1 MKSKL
6 FLFLLAAGIGFSAL
20 ASDHDDGEMDLKGR
34 ALNITDVYAFRE
46 DNQTG
51 RSTDNGNLI
60 LIMNTNPRSLPQ
72 QQYFF
77 STKAIYQFHLSRVA
91 AANKTKKPTGKED
104 VVLRFKFG
112 NPDATNHQPFVVTL
126 VRDGKSD
133 TVNTAASGGQL
144 LTTNIADSLQD
155 KHTNNQVSFD
165 GKTMTVFAGLRE
177 DPFFFDVV
185 QFFKVRS
192 YALSTQK
199 FLGFNPAGTAA
210 DFTKNYNVNTIVA
223 RVPIALLQSN
233 QQEPVFDVWTTIMV
247 PK

>member
-6 FLFLLAAGIGFSAL
+6 FLLALAAGLCSSAI
-20 ASDHDDGEMDLKGR
+20 ASDHDDGELDLKGR
-34 ALNITDVYAFRE
+34 ALNITDVYVFRE

-51 RSTDNGNLI
+51 RQTDQGNLI

-77 STKAIYQFHLSRVA
+77 STKAIYQFHLSRVS

-104 VVLRFKFG
+104 VALRFKFG
-112 NPDATNHQPFVVTL
+112 NPDATNRQPIVISL
-126 VRDGKSD
+126 ARDGKVD
-133 TVNTAASGGQL
+133 TANSAAGGGQI
-144 LTTNIADSLQD
+144 LTTNITDSLAER
-155 KHTNNQVSFD
+155 HTNNQVSFD
-165 GKTMTVFAGLRE
+165 GKTITVFAGLRE

-185 QFFKVRS
+185 QFFKVRAH
-192 YALSTQK
+192 ALATKS
-199 FLGFNPAGTAA
+199 FLGFNPAATAA

-223 RVPIALLQSN
+223 RVPLDLLQSN